1 MFKVGNSINV
11 LEPVGIDL
19 GGKSIL
25 DEQASAYNQY
35 GFYHLGDTQKLHTI
49 DTIRAYAEK
58 AFRLMQMDVYG
69 RIDFRIAAD
78 GTPYIFDVST
88 TPYTTKHSS
97 FAFAFERLG
106 LSYSEIYQAIIF
118 AALQRE
124 NAKC

>member
-1 MFKVGNSINV
+1 
-11 LEPVGIDL
+11 
-19 GGKSIL
+19 
-25 DEQASAYNQY
+25 
-35 GFYHLGDTQKLHTI
+35 
-49 DTIRAYAEK
+49 
-58 AFRLMQMDVYG
+58 MQMDVYG